1 MFGRRAK
8 VKSQKGSMSYFILEH
23 CWKDL
28 PEISEAENLI
38 EGLQLLVFVTIYYRV
53 EKVSIDVL

>member
-1 MFGRRAK
+1 
-8 VKSQKGSMSYFILEH
+8 MSYFILEH